1 MKKTIL
7 QIAKYYYPV
16 EGGIETVTKY
26 MAEGLNSF
34 DNYVVCFSQD
44 GITRMDNVNGIEV
57 YRIAPSFRVSSQDIC
72 FSYYSYLKKIIY
84 EVQPD
89 IILLHCP
96 NPFLYPI
103 TARLKPKD
111 TKLVLL
117 WHSDI
122 LGKGMLYHMVSRFE
136 HNILRKADL
145 ILATSPNYVHPT
157 SPIYQYRDKVK
168 VVPNGIIKHDFQ
180 WRAGDENI
188 VEEIRRKYH
197 HKKIV
202 FFVGR
207 HAVYKGINFLIEAE
221 KYIQSDC
228 VILIGGRGPETEMLQ
243 QMSQSERIK
252 FIGRIPSDYLRC
264 YYYAS
269 DIFAFTSCT
278 KQEAFGI
285 ALAEA
290 MFCGSVPVTFTI
302 EGSGVN
308 WVSVKDQTGIEV
320 PLGDV
325 RAYAAAIDKLLSQH
339 ELYYKY
345 AIAGKDRISRMFT
358 CEQSNIEA
366 DKILKQLVYDDSY
379 EDTEKTVEAVRTVNI
394 AYLHPTS

>member
-26 MAEGLNSF
+26 LGEGLTMFENV
-34 DNYVVCFSQD
+34 VVCFSQD
-44 GITRMDNVNGIEV
+44 GITRIDMVNGVKV
-57 YRIAPSFRVSSQDIC
+57 YRIASSMNIASQDIA
-72 FSYYSYLKKIIY
+72 FSYYRYLKKIIY
-84 EVQPD
+84 EEQPN

-103 TARLKPKD
+103 TAKLTPKNV
-111 TKLVLL
+111 KLVLL

-122 LGKGMLYHMVSRFE
+122 LGKGILYRLVKQCEKS
-136 HNILRKADL
+136 ILKKADL
-145 ILATSPNYVHPT
+145 ILATSPNYIHPS
-157 SPIYQYRDKVK
+157 SPIYDYREKTK
-168 VVPNGIIKHDFQ
+168 VVPNGIIENDFV
-180 WRAGDENI
+180 WRTGDETM
-188 VEEIRRKYH
+188 VDEIRRKYL

-207 HAVYKGINFLIEAE
+207 HTAYKGINYLIEAE

-228 VILIGGRGPETEMLQ
+228 VILIGGRGPETERLKAKTN
-243 QMSQSERIK
+243 SDRIK
-252 FIGRIPSDYLRC
+252 FIGRIPNDYLRC

-290 MFCGSVPVTFTI
+290 MYCGSVPVTFTI

-308 WVSVKDQTGIEV
+308 WVSVKDETGIEI
-320 PLGDV
+320 PLGEV
-325 RAYAAAIDKLLSQH
+325 KAYAEAIDKLLCDK
-339 ELYYKY
+339 ELYSKY
-345 AIAGKDRISRMFT
+345 ASAGKNRIVSMFT
-358 CEQSNIEA
+358 SKQSIIEIN
-366 DKILKQLVYDDSY
+366 KIFGQLISD
-379 EDTEKTVEAVRTVNI
+379 VE
-394 AYLHPTS
+394 

>member
-1 MKKTIL
+1 MKKTLL

-26 MAEGLNSF
+26 LGEGLTA
-34 DNYVVCFSQD
+34 YEQVVVCFSQD
-44 GITRMDNVNGIEV
+44 GITRLDTVNGVKV
-57 YRIAPSFRVSSQDIC
+57 YRIASSMNIASQDIA
-72 FSYYSYLKKIIY
+72 FSYYHYLKKIIY
-84 EVQPD
+84 EEQPD

-103 TARLKPKD
+103 TAKLTPKD
-111 TKLVLL
+111 VKLVLL

-122 LGKGMLYHMVSRFE
+122 LGKGILYKLVKQFE
-136 HNILRKADL
+136 KIILRKADL
-145 ILATSPNYVHPT
+145 ILATSPNYIHPS
-157 SPIYQYRDKVK
+157 SPIYDYRDKTE
-168 VVPNGIIKHDFQ
+168 VVANGIIKSDFV
-180 WRAGDENI
+180 WRQGDETTI
-188 VEEIRRKYH
+188 EEIRRKYNN
-197 HKKIV
+197 KKIV

-207 HAVYKGINFLIEAE
+207 HAAYKGIDYLIEAE

-228 VILIGGRGPETEMLQ
+228 VILIGGRGPETERLKAMTN
-243 QMSQSERIK
+243 SDRIK
-252 FIGRIPSDYLRC
+252 FIGRIPNEYLRC

-290 MFCGSVPVTFTI
+290 MYCGSVPVTFTI

-308 WVSVKDQTGIEV
+308 WVSVGGETGIEV

-325 RAYAAAIDKLLSQH
+325 KAYAAAIDRLLTDSD
-339 ELYYKY
+339 LYMKY
-345 AIAGKDRISRMFT
+345 ATAGKDRIVRMFT
-358 CEQSNIEA
+358 SERSNAQAEEV
-366 DKILKQLVYDDSY
+366 L
-379 EDTEKTVEAVRTVNI
+379 TRFTV
-394 AYLHPTS
+394 

>member
-26 MAEGLNSF
+26 LGEGLTTF
-34 DNYVVCFSQD
+34 EQVVVCFSQD
-44 GITRMDNVNGIEV
+44 GITRLDTVNGVKV
-57 YRIAPSFRVSSQDIC
+57 YRIASSMKIASQDIA
-72 FSYYSYLKKIIY
+72 FSYYHYLKKIIY
-84 EVQPD
+84 EEQPD

-103 TARLKPKD
+103 TAKLTPKD
-111 TKLVLL
+111 VKLVLL

-122 LGKGMLYHMVSRFE
+122 LGKGILYKMVKQFE
-136 HNILRKADL
+136 KVILRKADL
-145 ILATSPNYVHPT
+145 ILATSPNYIHPS
-157 SPIYQYRDKVK
+157 SPIYDYRDKTE
-168 VVPNGIIKHDFQ
+168 VVANGIIKSDFV
-180 WRAGDENI
+180 WRAGDETTI
-188 VEEIRRKYH
+188 EEVRRKYH

-207 HAVYKGINFLIEAE
+207 HAAYKGIDYLIEAE

-228 VILIGGRGPETEMLQ
+228 IILIGGRGPETERLKAMTH
-243 QMSQSERIK
+243 SERIK
-252 FIGRIPSDYLRC
+252 FIGRIPNEYLRC

-290 MFCGSVPVTFTI
+290 MYCGSVPVNFTI

-308 WVSVKDQTGIEV
+308 WVSVGGETGIEV

-325 RAYAAAIDKLLSQH
+325 KAYAEAIDRLLTDRD
-339 ELYYKY
+339 LYMKY
-345 AIAGKDRISRMFT
+345 ATAGKDRVVRMFT
-358 CEQSNIEA
+358 SERANAQAEEVLTRFI
-366 DKILKQLVYDDSY
+366 D
-379 EDTEKTVEAVRTVNI
+379 
-394 AYLHPTS
+394 

>member
-26 MAEGLNSF
+26 MAEGLKSF
-34 DNYVVCFSQD
+34 EHIVICFSQD
-44 GITRMDNVNGIEV
+44 GITRMDTINGVKV
-57 YRIAPSFRVSSQDIC
+57 YRIAPSMKVSSQDIC
-72 FSYYSYLKKIIY
+72 FTYYFYLKKIIY

-89 IILLHCP
+89 IVLLHCP

-103 TARLKPKD
+103 TARLTPPSA
-111 TKLVLL
+111 KLVLL

-122 LGKGMLYHMVSRFE
+122 LGKGLLYKMVNRFE
-136 HNILRKADL
+136 RKILEKADL
-145 ILATSPNYVHPT
+145 ILATSPNYIHPS
-157 SPIYQYRDKVK
+157 SPIYKYRDKTR
-168 VVPNGIIKHDFQ
+168 VVPNGIIKRDFQ
-180 WRAGDENI
+180 WKLGDENI
-188 VEEIRRKYH
+188 VEEIRNKYN

-202 FFVGR
+202 LFVGR
-207 HAVYKGINFLIEAE
+207 HTSYKGINYLIEAE

-228 VILIGGRGPETEMLQ
+228 VILIGGRGPETEQLQ
-243 QMSQSERIK
+243 NMTHSNRIK
-252 FIGRIPSDYLRC
+252 FIGRIPNEYLRC
-264 YYYAS
+264 YFYAS

-290 MFCGSVPVTFTI
+290 MYCGCVPVTFTI

-308 WVSVKDQTGIEV
+308 WVSVKSLTGIEV

-325 RAYAAAIDKLLSQH
+325 RAYAESIDQLITDQD
-339 ELYYKY
+339 LYYKY
-345 AIAGKDRISRMFT
+345 AIADKERIDRMFT
-358 CEQSNIEA
+358 SEQAN
-366 DKILKQLVYDDSY
+366 
-379 EDTEKTVEAVRTVNI
+379 VEAEKVLNSI
-394 AYLHPTS
+394 LAL

>member
-26 MAEGLNSF
+26 LGEGLTAF
-34 DNYVVCFSQD
+34 EQVVVCFSQD
-44 GITRMDNVNGIEV
+44 GITRLDTVNGVKV
-57 YRIAPSFRVSSQDIC
+57 YRIASSMNIASQDIA
-72 FSYYSYLKKIIY
+72 FSYYHYLKKIIY
-84 EVQPD
+84 EEQPD

-103 TARLKPKD
+103 TAKLTPKD
-111 TKLVLL
+111 VKLVLL

-122 LGKGMLYHMVSRFE
+122 LGKGILYKMIKQFE
-136 HNILRKADL
+136 KVILRKADL
-145 ILATSPNYVHPT
+145 ILATSPNYIHPS
-157 SPIYQYRDKVK
+157 SPIYDWRDKTK
-168 VVPNGIIKHDFQ
+168 VVANGIIKSDFV
-180 WRAGDENI
+180 WRPGDETT

-207 HAVYKGINFLIEAE
+207 HAAYKGVDYLIEAE
-221 KYIQSDC
+221 RYIQSDC
-228 VILIGGRGPETEMLQ
+228 VILIGGRGPETERLKALNT
-243 QMSQSERIK
+243 SSRIK
-252 FIGRIPSDYLRC
+252 FIGRVPNEYLRC

-290 MFCGSVPVTFTI
+290 MYCGSVPVTFTI

-308 WVSVKDQTGIEV
+308 WVSVGGETGIEV

-325 RAYAAAIDKLLSQH
+325 QAYAAAIDKLLNDK
-339 ELYYKY
+339 ELYMKY
-345 AIAGKDRISRMFT
+345 ATAGKDRIVRMFT
-358 CEQSNIEA
+358 SERSNAQAEEA
-366 DKILKQLVYDDSY
+366 LAPLVD
-379 EDTEKTVEAVRTVNI
+379 
-394 AYLHPTS
+394 

>member
-26 MAEGLNSF
+26 LGEGLTT
-34 DNYVVCFSQD
+34 YEQVVVCFSQD
-44 GITRMDNVNGIEV
+44 GITRLDTVNGVKV
-57 YRIAPSFRVSSQDIC
+57 YRIASSLNIASQDIA
-72 FSYYSYLKKIIY
+72 FSYYHYLKKIIY
-84 EVQPD
+84 EEQPD

-103 TARLKPKD
+103 TAKLTPKD
-111 TKLVLL
+111 VKLVLL

-122 LGKGMLYHMVSRFE
+122 LGKGILYKLVKQFE
-136 HNILRKADL
+136 KVILRKADL
-145 ILATSPNYVHPT
+145 ILATSPNYIHPS
-157 SPIYQYRDKVK
+157 SPIYEHRDKTE
-168 VVPNGIIKHDFQ
+168 VVANGIIKSDFV
-180 WRAGDENI
+180 WRTGDETA
-188 VEEIRRKYH
+188 VDEIRRKYN

-207 HAVYKGINFLIEAE
+207 HAAYKGINYLIEAE
-221 KYIQSDC
+221 KYIKSDC
-228 VILIGGRGPETEMLQ
+228 IILIGGRGPETERLKAMA
-243 QMSQSERIK
+243 QSSRIK
-252 FIGRIPSDYLRC
+252 FIGRIPNEYLRC

-290 MFCGSVPVTFTI
+290 MYCGSVPVTFTI

-308 WVSVKDQTGIEV
+308 WVSVSDETGIEV

-325 RAYAAAIDKLLSQH
+325 KAYAEAIDKLLTDKD
-339 ELYYKY
+339 LYMKY
-345 AIAGKDRISRMFT
+345 ATAGKDRIVRMFT
-358 CEQSNIEA
+358 SERANAQAEEV
-366 DKILKQLVYDDSY
+366 LKQFTD
-379 EDTEKTVEAVRTVNI
+379 
-394 AYLHPTS
+394 

>member
-26 MAEGLNSF
+26 LGEGLTTF
-34 DNYVVCFSQD
+34 EQVVVCFSQD
-44 GITRMDNVNGIEV
+44 GITRLDTVNGVKV
-57 YRIAPSFRVSSQDIC
+57 YRIASSIKIASQDIA
-72 FSYYSYLKKIIY
+72 FSYYHYLKKIIY
-84 EVQPD
+84 EEQPD

-103 TARLKPKD
+103 TAKLTPKD
-111 TKLVLL
+111 VKLVLL

-122 LGKGMLYHMVSRFE
+122 LGKGILYKMVKQFE
-136 HNILRKADL
+136 KVILRKADL
-145 ILATSPNYVHPT
+145 ILATSPNYIHPS
-157 SPIYQYRDKVK
+157 SPIYDYRDKTE
-168 VVPNGIIKHDFQ
+168 VVANGIIKSDFV
-180 WRAGDENI
+180 WRAGDETTI
-188 VEEIRRKYH
+188 EEVRRKYH

-207 HAVYKGINFLIEAE
+207 HAAYKGIDYLIEAE

-228 VILIGGRGPETEMLQ
+228 IILIGGRGPETERLKAMTH
-243 QMSQSERIK
+243 SERIK
-252 FIGRIPSDYLRC
+252 FIGRIPNEYLRC

-290 MFCGSVPVTFTI
+290 MYCGSVPVTFTI

-308 WVSVKDQTGIEV
+308 WVSVGGETGIEV

-325 RAYAAAIDKLLSQH
+325 KAYAEAIDRLLSDRD
-339 ELYYKY
+339 LYMKY
-345 AIAGKDRISRMFT
+345 ATAGKDRVVRMFT
-358 CEQSNIEA
+358 SERANAQAEEVLTRFI
-366 DKILKQLVYDDSY
+366 D
-379 EDTEKTVEAVRTVNI
+379 
-394 AYLHPTS
+394 

>member
-26 MAEGLNSF
+26 LGEGLTFFENV
-34 DNYVVCFSQD
+34 VVCFTQD
-44 GITRMDNVNGIEV
+44 GITRIDVINGVKV
-57 YRIAPSFRVSSQDIC
+57 YRIASSMNIASQDIS
-72 FSYYSYLKKIIY
+72 FSYYSYLKRIIY
-84 EVQPD
+84 EEQPD
-89 IILLHCP
+89 VIILHCP

-103 TARLKPKD
+103 TSKLTPKNV
-111 TKLVLL
+111 KLVLL

-122 LGKGMLYHMVSRFE
+122 LGKGMFYRFVKKYE
-136 HNILRKADL
+136 KAILKKADL
-145 ILATSPNYVHPT
+145 ILATSPNYIHPS
-157 SPIYQYRDKVK
+157 SPIYDYRDKTE
-168 VVPNGIIKHDFQ
+168 VVANGIIESDFVWQ
-180 WRAGDENI
+180 TCDEMM
-188 VEEIRRKYH
+188 VDEIRRKYH

-207 HAVYKGINFLIEAE
+207 HTAYKGINYLIDAE

-228 VILIGGRGPETEMLQ
+228 VILIGGRGPETEQLKAMTN
-243 QMSQSERIK
+243 SDRIK
-252 FIGRIPSDYLRC
+252 FIGRIPNDYLRC

-290 MFCGSVPVTFTI
+290 MYCGCVPVTFTI

-308 WVSVKDQTGIEV
+308 WVSVRDETGIEV
-320 PLGDV
+320 PLGEV
-325 RAYAAAIDKLLSQH
+325 KAYAEAIDKLLSDK
-339 ELYYKY
+339 ELYLKY
-345 AIAGKDRISRMFT
+345 ASAGKSRIVSMFT
-358 CEQSNIEA
+358 SKQSIIEIN
-366 DKILKQLVYDDSY
+366 KILSQLVFDG
-379 EDTEKTVEAVRTVNI
+379 E
-394 AYLHPTS
+394 

>member
-26 MAEGLNSF
+26 LGEGLTTF
-34 DNYVVCFSQD
+34 EQVVVCFSQD
-44 GITRMDNVNGIEV
+44 GITRLDTVNGVKV
-57 YRIAPSFRVSSQDIC
+57 YRIASSMNIASQDIA
-72 FSYYSYLKKIIY
+72 FSYYHYLKKIIY
-84 EVQPD
+84 EEQPD

-103 TARLKPKD
+103 TAKLTPKD
-111 TKLVLL
+111 VKLVLL

-122 LGKGMLYHMVSRFE
+122 LGKGILYKMVKQFE
-136 HNILRKADL
+136 KVILRKADL
-145 ILATSPNYVHPT
+145 ILATSPNYIHPS
-157 SPIYQYRDKVK
+157 SPIYDYRDKTE
-168 VVPNGIIKHDFQ
+168 VVANGIIKSDFV
-180 WRAGDENI
+180 WRAGDETTI
-188 VEEIRRKYH
+188 EEIRHKYH
-197 HKKIV
+197 NKKIV

-207 HAVYKGINFLIEAE
+207 HAAYKGIDYLIEAE

-228 VILIGGRGPETEMLQ
+228 IILIGGRGPETERLKAMTH
-243 QMSQSERIK
+243 SERIK
-252 FIGRIPSDYLRC
+252 FIGRIPNEYLRC

-290 MFCGSVPVTFTI
+290 MYCGSVPVTFTI

-308 WVSVKDQTGIEV
+308 WVSVGGETGIEV

-325 RAYAAAIDKLLSQH
+325 KAYAEAIDRLLTDRD
-339 ELYYKY
+339 LYMKY
-345 AIAGKDRISRMFT
+345 ATAGKDRVVRMFT
-358 CEQSNIEA
+358 SERANAQA
-366 DKILKQLVYDDSY
+366 
-379 EDTEKTVEAVRTVNI
+379 EKVLTRFI
-394 AYLHPTS
+394 D

>member
-1 MKKTIL
+1 MKKTLL

-26 MAEGLNSF
+26 LGEGLTAF
-34 DNYVVCFSQD
+34 EQVVVCFSQD
-44 GITRMDNVNGIEV
+44 GITRLDTVNGVKV
-57 YRIAPSFRVSSQDIC
+57 YRIASSMNIASQDIA
-72 FSYYSYLKKIIY
+72 FSYYHYLKKIIY
-84 EVQPD
+84 EEQPD

-103 TARLKPKD
+103 TAKLTPKD
-111 TKLVLL
+111 VKLVLL

-122 LGKGMLYHMVSRFE
+122 LGKGILYKMIKQFE
-136 HNILRKADL
+136 KVILRKADL
-145 ILATSPNYVHPT
+145 ILATSPNYIHPS
-157 SPIYQYRDKVK
+157 SPIYDYRDKTQ
-168 VVPNGIIKHDFQ
+168 VVANGIIKNDFV
-180 WRAGDENI
+180 WRTGDETT

-197 HKKIV
+197 YKKIV

-207 HAVYKGINFLIEAE
+207 HAAYKGVDYLIEAE
-221 KYIQSDC
+221 RYIQSDC
-228 VILIGGRGPETEMLQ
+228 VILIGGRGPETERLKALNT
-243 QMSQSERIK
+243 SPRIK
-252 FIGRIPSDYLRC
+252 FIGRIPNEYLRC

-290 MFCGSVPVTFTI
+290 MYCGSVPVTFTI

-308 WVSVKDQTGIEV
+308 WVSVGDETGIEV

-325 RAYAAAIDKLLSQH
+325 QAYAAAVDRLLTDKD
-339 ELYYKY
+339 LYMRY
-345 AIAGKDRISRMFT
+345 ATAGKDRIVRMFT
-358 CEQSNIEA
+358 SERSNAQAEEA
-366 DKILKQLVYDDSY
+366 LTPLVD
-379 EDTEKTVEAVRTVNI
+379 
-394 AYLHPTS
+394 

>member
-26 MAEGLNSF
+26 LGEGLTTF
-34 DNYVVCFSQD
+34 EQVVVCFSQD
-44 GITRMDNVNGIEV
+44 GITRLDTVNGVKV
-57 YRIAPSFRVSSQDIC
+57 YRIASSMKIASQDIA
-72 FSYYSYLKKIIY
+72 FSYYHYLKKIIY
-84 EVQPD
+84 EEQPD

-103 TARLKPKD
+103 TAKLTPKD
-111 TKLVLL
+111 VKLVLL

-122 LGKGMLYHMVSRFE
+122 LGKGILYKMVKQFE
-136 HNILRKADL
+136 KVILRKADL
-145 ILATSPNYVHPT
+145 ILATSPNYIHPS
-157 SPIYQYRDKVK
+157 SPIYDYRDKTE
-168 VVPNGIIKHDFQ
+168 VVANGIIKSDFV
-180 WRAGDENI
+180 WRAGDETTI
-188 VEEIRRKYH
+188 EEVRRKYH

-207 HAVYKGINFLIEAE
+207 HAAYKGIDYLIEAE

-228 VILIGGRGPETEMLQ
+228 IILIGGRGPETERLKAMTH
-243 QMSQSERIK
+243 SERIK
-252 FIGRIPSDYLRC
+252 FIGRLPNEYLRC

-290 MFCGSVPVTFTI
+290 MYCGSVPVTFTI

-308 WVSVKDQTGIEV
+308 WVSVGGETGIEV

-325 RAYAAAIDKLLSQH
+325 KAYAEAIDRLLSDRD
-339 ELYYKY
+339 LYMKY
-345 AIAGKDRISRMFT
+345 ATAGKDRVVRMFT
-358 CEQSNIEA
+358 SERANAQAEEVLTRFA
-366 DKILKQLVYDDSY
+366 D
-379 EDTEKTVEAVRTVNI
+379 
-394 AYLHPTS
+394 

>member
-26 MAEGLNSF
+26 LGEGLTTF
-34 DNYVVCFSQD
+34 EQVVVCFSQD
-44 GITRMDNVNGIEV
+44 GITRLDTVNGVKV
-57 YRIAPSFRVSSQDIC
+57 YRIASSMKIASQDIA
-72 FSYYSYLKKIIY
+72 FSYYHYLKKIIY
-84 EVQPD
+84 EEQPD

-103 TARLKPKD
+103 TAKLTPKD
-111 TKLVLL
+111 VKLVLL

-122 LGKGMLYHMVSRFE
+122 LGKGILYKMVKQFE
-136 HNILRKADL
+136 KVILRKADL
-145 ILATSPNYVHPT
+145 ILATSPNYIHPS
-157 SPIYQYRDKVK
+157 SPIYDYRDKTE
-168 VVPNGIIKHDFQ
+168 VVANGIIKSDFV
-180 WRAGDENI
+180 WRAGDETTI
-188 VEEIRRKYH
+188 EEVRRKYH

-207 HAVYKGINFLIEAE
+207 HAAYKGIDYLIEAE

-228 VILIGGRGPETEMLQ
+228 IILIGGRGPETERLKAMTH
-243 QMSQSERIK
+243 SERIK
-252 FIGRIPSDYLRC
+252 FIGRIPNEYLRC

-290 MFCGSVPVTFTI
+290 MYCGSVPVTFTI

-308 WVSVKDQTGIEV
+308 WVSVGGETGIEV

-325 RAYAAAIDKLLSQH
+325 KAYAEAIDRLLSDRD
-339 ELYYKY
+339 LYMKY
-345 AIAGKDRISRMFT
+345 ATAGKDRVVRMFT
-358 CEQSNIEA
+358 SERANAQA
-366 DKILKQLVYDDSY
+366 
-379 EDTEKTVEAVRTVNI
+379 EKVLTRFI
-394 AYLHPTS
+394 D

>member
-26 MAEGLNSF
+26 LGEGLTTF
-34 DNYVVCFSQD
+34 EQVVVCFSQD
-44 GITRMDNVNGIEV
+44 GITRLDTVNGVKV
-57 YRIAPSFRVSSQDIC
+57 YRIASSMKIASQDIA
-72 FSYYSYLKKIIY
+72 FSYYHYLKKIIY
-84 EVQPD
+84 EEQPD

-103 TARLKPKD
+103 TTKLTPKD
-111 TKLVLL
+111 VKLVLL

-122 LGKGMLYHMVSRFE
+122 LGKGILYKMVKQFE
-136 HNILRKADL
+136 KVILRKADL
-145 ILATSPNYVHPT
+145 ILATSPNYIHPS
-157 SPIYQYRDKVK
+157 SPIYDYRDKTE
-168 VVPNGIIKHDFQ
+168 VVANGIIKSDFV
-180 WRAGDENI
+180 WRAGDETTI
-188 VEEIRRKYH
+188 EEVRRKYH

-207 HAVYKGINFLIEAE
+207 HAAYKGIDYLIEAE

-228 VILIGGRGPETEMLQ
+228 IILIGGRGPETERLKAMTH
-243 QMSQSERIK
+243 SERIK
-252 FIGRIPSDYLRC
+252 FIGRIPNEYLRC

-290 MFCGSVPVTFTI
+290 MYCGSVPVTFTI

-308 WVSVKDQTGIEV
+308 WVSVGGETGIEV

-325 RAYAAAIDKLLSQH
+325 KAYAEAIDRLLSDRD
-339 ELYYKY
+339 LYMKY
-345 AIAGKDRISRMFT
+345 ATAGKDRVVRMFT
-358 CEQSNIEA
+358 SERANAQAEEVLTRFA
-366 DKILKQLVYDDSY
+366 D
-379 EDTEKTVEAVRTVNI
+379 
-394 AYLHPTS
+394 

>member
-26 MAEGLNSF
+26 LGEGLTTF
-34 DNYVVCFSQD
+34 EQVVVCFSQD
-44 GITRMDNVNGIEV
+44 GITRLDTVNGVKV
-57 YRIAPSFRVSSQDIC
+57 YRIASSMKIASQDIA
-72 FSYYSYLKKIIY
+72 FSYYHYLKKIIY
-84 EVQPD
+84 EEQPD

-96 NPFLYPI
+96 NPFMYPI
-103 TARLKPKD
+103 TAKLTPKD
-111 TKLVLL
+111 VKLVLL

-122 LGKGMLYHMVSRFE
+122 LGKGILYKMVKQFE
-136 HNILRKADL
+136 KVILRKADL
-145 ILATSPNYVHPT
+145 ILATSPNYIHPS
-157 SPIYQYRDKVK
+157 SPIYDYRDKTE
-168 VVPNGIIKHDFQ
+168 VVANGIIKSDFV
-180 WRAGDENI
+180 WRAGDETTI
-188 VEEIRRKYH
+188 EEVRRKYH

-207 HAVYKGINFLIEAE
+207 HAAYKGIDYLIEAE

-228 VILIGGRGPETEMLQ
+228 IILIGGRGPETERLKAMTH
-243 QMSQSERIK
+243 SERIK
-252 FIGRIPSDYLRC
+252 FIGRIPNEYLRC

-290 MFCGSVPVTFTI
+290 MYCGSVPVTFTI

-308 WVSVKDQTGIEV
+308 WVSVGGETGIEV

-325 RAYAAAIDKLLSQH
+325 KAYAEAIDRLLTDRD
-339 ELYYKY
+339 LYMKY
-345 AIAGKDRISRMFT
+345 AAAGKDRVVRMFT
-358 CEQSNIEA
+358 SERANAQAEEVLTRFI
-366 DKILKQLVYDDSY
+366 D
-379 EDTEKTVEAVRTVNI
+379 
-394 AYLHPTS
+394 

>member
-26 MAEGLNSF
+26 LGEGLTTF
-34 DNYVVCFSQD
+34 EQVVVCFSQD
-44 GITRMDNVNGIEV
+44 GITRLDTVNGVKV
-57 YRIAPSFRVSSQDIC
+57 YRIASSMKIASQDIA
-72 FSYYSYLKKIIY
+72 FSYYHYLKKIIY
-84 EVQPD
+84 EEQPD

-103 TARLKPKD
+103 TAKLTPKD
-111 TKLVLL
+111 VKLVLL

-122 LGKGMLYHMVSRFE
+122 LGKGILYKMVKQFE
-136 HNILRKADL
+136 KVILRKSDL
-145 ILATSPNYVHPT
+145 ILATSPNYIHPS
-157 SPIYQYRDKVK
+157 SPIYDYRDKTE
-168 VVPNGIIKHDFQ
+168 VVANGIIKSDFV
-180 WRAGDENI
+180 WRAGDETTI
-188 VEEIRRKYH
+188 EEVRRKYH

-207 HAVYKGINFLIEAE
+207 HAAYKGIDYLIEAE

-228 VILIGGRGPETEMLQ
+228 IILIGGRGPETERLKAMTH
-243 QMSQSERIK
+243 SERIK
-252 FIGRIPSDYLRC
+252 FIGRIPNEYLRC

-290 MFCGSVPVTFTI
+290 MYCGSVPVTFTI

-308 WVSVKDQTGIEV
+308 WVSVGGETGIEV

-325 RAYAAAIDKLLSQH
+325 KAYAEAIDRLLTDRD
-339 ELYYKY
+339 LYMKY
-345 AIAGKDRISRMFT
+345 ATAGKDRVVRMFT
-358 CEQSNIEA
+358 SERANAQAEEVLTRFI
-366 DKILKQLVYDDSY
+366 D
-379 EDTEKTVEAVRTVNI
+379 
-394 AYLHPTS
+394 

>member
-1 MKKTIL
+1 MKKTLL

-26 MAEGLNSF
+26 LGEGLTAF
-34 DNYVVCFSQD
+34 EQVVVCFSQD
-44 GITRMDNVNGIEV
+44 GITRLDTVNGVKV
-57 YRIAPSFRVSSQDIC
+57 YRIASSMNIASQDIA
-72 FSYYSYLKKIIY
+72 FSYYHYLKKIIY
-84 EVQPD
+84 EEQPD

-103 TARLKPKD
+103 TAKLTPKD
-111 TKLVLL
+111 VKLVLL

-122 LGKGMLYHMVSRFE
+122 LGKGILYKMIKQFE
-136 HNILRKADL
+136 KVILRKADL
-145 ILATSPNYVHPT
+145 ILATSPNYIHPS
-157 SPIYQYRDKVK
+157 SPIYDYRDKTQ
-168 VVPNGIIKHDFQ
+168 VVANGIIKNDFV
-180 WRAGDENI
+180 WRTGDETT

-197 HKKIV
+197 YKKIV

-207 HAVYKGINFLIEAE
+207 HAAYKGVDYLIEAE

-228 VILIGGRGPETEMLQ
+228 VILIGGRGPETERLKALNT
-243 QMSQSERIK
+243 SPRIK
-252 FIGRIPSDYLRC
+252 FIGRIPNEYLRC

-290 MFCGSVPVTFTI
+290 MYCGSVPVTFTI

-308 WVSVKDQTGIEV
+308 WVSVGDETGIEV

-325 RAYAAAIDKLLSQH
+325 QAYAAAIDRLLTDKD
-339 ELYYKY
+339 LYMRY
-345 AIAGKDRISRMFT
+345 ATAGKDRIVRMFT
-358 CEQSNIEA
+358 SERSNAQAEEA
-366 DKILKQLVYDDSY
+366 LTPLVD
-379 EDTEKTVEAVRTVNI
+379 
-394 AYLHPTS
+394 

>member
-1 MKKTIL
+1 MN
-7 QIAKYYYPV
+7 IA
-16 EGGIETVTKY
+16 
-26 MAEGLNSF
+26 
-34 DNYVVCFSQD
+34 SQD
-44 GITRMDNVNGIEV
+44 V
-57 YRIAPSFRVSSQDIC
+57 A
-72 FSYYSYLKKIIY
+72 FSYYHNLKKIIK

-103 TARLKPKD
+103 TARLTPKNV
-111 TKLVLL
+111 KLVLL

-122 LGKGMLYHMVSRFE
+122 LGKGILYKLVKQFEMV
-136 HNILRKADL
+136 ILKKADL
-145 ILATSPNYVHPT
+145 ILATSPNYIHSS
-157 SPIYQYRDKVK
+157 SPIYEYRDKTK
-168 VVPNGIIKHDFQ
+168 IVPNGIIKDDFV
-180 WRAGDENI
+180 WHTGDETM
-188 VEEIRRKYH
+188 VEDIRRKYH

-207 HAVYKGINFLIEAE
+207 HAAYKGINYLIEAE

-228 VILIGGRGPETEMLQ
+228 VILIGGRGPETERLKA
-243 QMSQSERIK
+243 MSHSDRIK
-252 FIGRIPSDYLRC
+252 FIGRIPNDHLRC

-290 MFCGSVPVTFTI
+290 MYCGSVPVTFTI

-308 WVSVKDQTGIEV
+308 WVSVGNETGIEV

-325 RAYAAAIDKLLSQH
+325 KAYAAAIDRLLSDKD
-339 ELYYKY
+339 LYMKY
-345 AIAGKDRISRMFT
+345 ASACKARITRMFT
-358 CEQSNIEA
+358 SERSNVQAEN
-366 DKILKQLVYDDSY
+366 ILTQL
-379 EDTEKTVEAVRTVNI
+379 AM
-394 AYLHPTS
+394 

>member
-26 MAEGLNSF
+26 MAEGLRSF
-34 DNYVVCFSQD
+34 ENVIICFGQD
-44 GITRMDNVNGIEV
+44 GVTRTENINGVKV
-57 YRIAPSFRVSSQDIC
+57 YRIASTIKLSSQDISI
-72 FSYYSYLKKIIY
+72 SYYSHLKKVIR

-103 TARLKPKD
+103 TARLTPP
-111 TKLVLL
+111 TAKLVLL

-122 LGKGMLYHMVSRFE
+122 LGKGFLYKIVNRFE
-136 HNILRKADL
+136 RKMLKKADM
-145 ILATSPNYVHPT
+145 ILATSPNYVHPS
-157 SPIYQYRDKVK
+157 SPIYPYSDKIK
-168 VVPNGIIKHDFQ
+168 IVPNGIIEKDFL
-180 WRAGDENI
+180 WEPGDEN
-188 VEEIRRKYH
+188 VVKEIRNKYDN
-197 HKKIV
+197 KKIV

-207 HAVYKGINFLIEAE
+207 HAAYKGINYLVEIER
-221 KYIQSDC
+221 YIKSDC
-228 VILIGGRGPETEMLQ
+228 VILIGGRGPETEQ
-243 QMSQSERIK
+243 IKKTVKSDRIK
-252 FIGRIPSDYLRC
+252 FIGRIPNEQLRC

-290 MFCGSVPVTFTI
+290 MYCGCVPVTFTI

-308 WVSVKDQTGIEV
+308 WVSVKEQTGIEV
-320 PLGDV
+320 PLGDTH
-325 RAYAAAIDKLLSQH
+325 AYAAAIDQLLSNK
-339 ELYYKY
+339 ELYQKY
-345 AIAGKDRISRMFT
+345 ALAGKNRIARMFT
-358 CEQSNIEA
+358 SEQANSEA
-366 DKILKQLVYDDSY
+366 KKAFDSLF
-379 EDTEKTVEAVRTVNI
+379 ET
-394 AYLHPTS
+394 

>member
-26 MAEGLNSF
+26 MAEGLTTFN
-34 DNYVVCFSQD
+34 NVVVCFSQD
-44 GITRMDNVNGIEV
+44 NITRKDTINGIEV
-57 YRIAPSFRVSSQDIC
+57 YRIAPSMKLSSQDIC
-72 FSYYSYLKKIIY
+72 FSYYFHLKKIIH

-103 TARLKPKD
+103 TARLAPP
-111 TKLVLL
+111 TAKLVLL

-122 LGKGMLYHMVSRFE
+122 LGKGLLYKMVSCFE
-136 HNILRKADL
+136 RKILEKADL
-145 ILATSPNYVHPT
+145 ILATSPNYIHPS
-157 SPIYQYRDKVK
+157 SPIYQYRDKTK
-168 VVPNGIIKHDFQ
+168 VVPNGIIKEDFL
-180 WRAGDENI
+180 WKDGDEKL
-188 VEEIRRKYH
+188 VEEIRNKYDN
-197 HKKIV
+197 KKIV

-207 HAVYKGINFLIEAE
+207 HTEYKGINYLIEVE
-221 KYIQSDC
+221 KYIKSDC
-228 VILIGGRGPETEMLQ
+228 IILIGGRGPETSQLQ
-243 QMSQSERIK
+243 SMNHSNRIK
-252 FIGRIPSDYLRC
+252 FIGRIPNEYLRC

-290 MFCGSVPVTFTI
+290 MYCGCVPVTFSI

-308 WVSVKDQTGIEV
+308 WVSVKNITGIEV
-320 PLGDV
+320 PLGDIK
-325 RAYAAAIDKLLSQH
+325 AYAAAIDQLIIDQDLS
-339 ELYYKY
+339 YKY
-345 AIAGKDRISRMFT
+345 ATAGKERIARMFT
-358 CEQSNIEA
+358 CEQANIEA
-366 DKILKQLVYDDSY
+366 EKALSSLV
-379 EDTEKTVEAVRTVNI
+379 EV
-394 AYLHPTS
+394 

>member
-7 QIAKYYYPV
+7 QISKYYYPV

-26 MAEGLNSF
+26 MAEGLTAFN
-34 DNYVVCFSQD
+34 NYVVCFSQD
-44 GITRMDNVNGIEV
+44 GITRMDTVNDVKV
-57 YRIAPSFRVSSQDIC
+57 YRIAPSIKISSQDIA
-72 FSYYSYLKKIIY
+72 FSYYYYLKKIIY

-103 TARLKPKD
+103 ISKLTPPE

-122 LGKGMLYHMVSRFE
+122 LGKGVLYHLVSHFE
-136 HNILRKADL
+136 KRILKKADL
-145 ILATSPNYVHPT
+145 IMATSPNYIHPS
-157 SPIYQYRDKVK
+157 SPIYAFRNKIKVI
-168 VVPNGIIKHDFQ
+168 PNGIIKSDFQ
-180 WRAGDENI
+180 WKLGDETT
-188 VEEIRRKYH
+188 VEDIRRMYN
-197 HKKIV
+197 HKKII

-207 HAVYKGINFLIEAE
+207 HATYKGINYLIQAE
-221 KYIQSDC
+221 KYIKSDC
-228 VILIGGRGPETEMLQ
+228 VILIGGRGPETERLKK
-243 QMSQSERIK
+243 STKSERIK
-252 FIGRIPSDYLRC
+252 FVGRIPNEYLRC

-290 MFCGSVPVTFTI
+290 MYCGSVPVTFTI

-308 WVSVKDQTGIEV
+308 WVSINGQTGEEV

-325 RAYAAAIDKLLSQH
+325 KAYAAAIDKLIRKKD
-339 ELYYKY
+339 LYYKY
-345 AIAGKDRISRMFT
+345 ASAGKDRIVDMFT
-358 CEQSNIEA
+358 SERSNSEA
-366 DKILKQLVYDDSY
+366 ERVLQGLFP
-379 EDTEKTVEAVRTVNI
+379 ENI
-394 AYLHPTS
+394 SRKKSNKRNVV

>member
-26 MAEGLNSF
+26 LGEGLTTF
-34 DNYVVCFSQD
+34 EQVVVCFSQD
-44 GITRMDNVNGIEV
+44 GITRLDTVNGVKV
-57 YRIAPSFRVSSQDIC
+57 YRIASSLNIASQDIA
-72 FSYYSYLKKIIY
+72 FSYYHYLKKIIY
-84 EVQPD
+84 EEQPD

-103 TARLKPKD
+103 TAKLTPRD
-111 TKLVLL
+111 VKLVLL

-122 LGKGMLYHMVSRFE
+122 LGKGIFYKLVKQFE
-136 HNILRKADL
+136 KAILRKADL
-145 ILATSPNYVHPT
+145 ILATSPNYIHPS
-157 SPIYQYRDKVK
+157 SPIYQYRDKTE
-168 VVPNGIIKHDFQ
+168 VVANGIIKNDFV
-180 WRAGDENI
+180 WRTGDETT

-207 HAVYKGINFLIEAE
+207 HAAYKGIDYLIEAE

-228 VILIGGRGPETEMLQ
+228 IILIGGRGPETERLKAMT
-243 QMSQSERIK
+243 QSDRIK
-252 FIGRIPSDYLRC
+252 FIGRIPNEYLRC

-290 MFCGSVPVTFTI
+290 MYCGSVPVTFTI

-308 WVSVKDQTGIEV
+308 WVSVGGETGIEV

-325 RAYAAAIDKLLSQH
+325 KAYAEAIDNLLADKD
-339 ELYYKY
+339 LYMKY
-345 AIAGKDRISRMFT
+345 ATAGKDRIVRMFT
-358 CEQSNIEA
+358 SERSNAQAKEVLTKLA
-366 DKILKQLVYDDSY
+366 D
-379 EDTEKTVEAVRTVNI
+379 
-394 AYLHPTS
+394 

>member
-26 MAEGLNSF
+26 LGEGLTTF
-34 DNYVVCFSQD
+34 EQVVVCFSQD
-44 GITRMDNVNGIEV
+44 GITRLDTVNGVKV
-57 YRIAPSFRVSSQDIC
+57 YRIASSMKIASQDIA
-72 FSYYSYLKKIIY
+72 FSYYHYLKKIIY
-84 EVQPD
+84 EEQPD

-103 TARLKPKD
+103 TAKLTPKD
-111 TKLVLL
+111 VKLVLL

-122 LGKGMLYHMVSRFE
+122 LGKGILYKMVKQFE
-136 HNILRKADL
+136 KVILRKADL
-145 ILATSPNYVHPT
+145 ILATSPNYIHPS
-157 SPIYQYRDKVK
+157 SPIYDYRDKTE
-168 VVPNGIIKHDFQ
+168 VVANGIIKSDFV
-180 WRAGDENI
+180 WRAGDETTI
-188 VEEIRRKYH
+188 EEVRRKYH

-207 HAVYKGINFLIEAE
+207 HAAYKGIDYLIEAE

-228 VILIGGRGPETEMLQ
+228 IILIGGRGPETERLKAMTH
-243 QMSQSERIK
+243 SERIK
-252 FIGRIPSDYLRC
+252 FIGRIPNEYLRC

-290 MFCGSVPVTFTI
+290 MYCGSVPVTFTI

-308 WVSVKDQTGIEV
+308 WVSVNGETCIEV

-325 RAYAAAIDKLLSQH
+325 KAYAEAIDKLLTDND
-339 ELYYKY
+339 LYMQY
-345 AIAGKDRISRMFT
+345 ATAGKERITKMFT
-358 CEQSNIEA
+358 SEKSNKEA
-366 DKILKQLVYDDSY
+366 DAIFKELIDL
-379 EDTEKTVEAVRTVNI
+379 
-394 AYLHPTS
+394 

>member
-26 MAEGLNSF
+26 LGEGLTT
-34 DNYVVCFSQD
+34 YEQVVVCFSQD
-44 GITRMDNVNGIEV
+44 GITRLDIVNGVKV
-57 YRIAPSFRVSSQDIC
+57 YRIASSMNIASQDIA
-72 FSYYSYLKKIIY
+72 FSYYHYLKKIIY
-84 EVQPD
+84 EEQPD

-103 TARLKPKD
+103 TAKLTPKD
-111 TKLVLL
+111 VKLVLL

-122 LGKGMLYHMVSRFE
+122 LGKGILYKLVKQFE
-136 HNILRKADL
+136 KVILRKADL
-145 ILATSPNYVHPT
+145 ILATSPNYIHPS
-157 SPIYQYRDKVK
+157 SPIYDYRDKTE
-168 VVPNGIIKHDFQ
+168 VVANGIIKSDFV
-180 WRAGDENI
+180 WRTGDETTI
-188 VEEIRRKYH
+188 EEIRRKYH

-207 HAVYKGINFLIEAE
+207 HAAYKGIDYLIEAE

-228 VILIGGRGPETEMLQ
+228 VILIGGRGPETERLKAMT
-243 QMSQSERIK
+243 QSSRIK
-252 FIGRIPSDYLRC
+252 FIGRIPNEYLRC

-290 MFCGSVPVTFTI
+290 MYCGSVPVTFTI

-308 WVSVKDQTGIEV
+308 WVSVNDETGIEV

-325 RAYAAAIDKLLSQH
+325 KAYAEAIDRLLTDKD
-339 ELYYKY
+339 LYMKY
-345 AIAGKDRISRMFT
+345 ATAGKDRIVRMFT
-358 CEQSNIEA
+358 SERSNAQAEEVLTRFA
-366 DKILKQLVYDDSY
+366 DQ
-379 EDTEKTVEAVRTVNI
+379 
-394 AYLHPTS
+394 

>member
-26 MAEGLNSF
+26 LGEGLTAF
-34 DNYVVCFSQD
+34 DQVVVCFSQD
-44 GITRMDNVNGIEV
+44 GITRLDTVNGVKV
-57 YRIAPSFRVSSQDIC
+57 YRIASSMNIASQDIA
-72 FSYYSYLKKIIY
+72 FSYYHYLKKIIY
-84 EVQPD
+84 EEQPD

-103 TARLKPKD
+103 TAKLTPKD
-111 TKLVLL
+111 VKLVLL

-122 LGKGMLYHMVSRFE
+122 LGKGILYKMIKQFE
-136 HNILRKADL
+136 KVILRKADL
-145 ILATSPNYVHPT
+145 ILATSPNYIHPS
-157 SPIYQYRDKVK
+157 SPIYDWRDKTK
-168 VVPNGIIKHDFQ
+168 VVANGIIKSDFV
-180 WRAGDENI
+180 WRPGDETT

-207 HAVYKGINFLIEAE
+207 HAAYKGVDYLIEAE
-221 KYIQSDC
+221 RYIQSDC
-228 VILIGGRGPETEMLQ
+228 VILIGGRGPETERLKALNT
-243 QMSQSERIK
+243 SSRIK
-252 FIGRIPSDYLRC
+252 FIGRVPNEYLRC

-290 MFCGSVPVTFTI
+290 MYCGSVPVTFTI

-308 WVSVKDQTGIEV
+308 WVSVGGETGIEV

-325 RAYAAAIDKLLSQH
+325 QAYAAAIDKLLNDK
-339 ELYYKY
+339 ELYMKY
-345 AIAGKDRISRMFT
+345 ATAGKDRIVRMFT
-358 CEQSNIEA
+358 SERSNAQAKEA
-366 DKILKQLVYDDSY
+366 LAPLVDEGLISHLLK
-379 EDTEKTVEAVRTVNI
+379 
-394 AYLHPTS
+394 

>member
-26 MAEGLNSF
+26 LGEGLTTF
-34 DNYVVCFSQD
+34 EQVVVCFSQD
-44 GITRMDNVNGIEV
+44 GITRLDTVNGVKV
-57 YRIAPSFRVSSQDIC
+57 YRIASSMKIASQDIA
-72 FSYYSYLKKIIY
+72 FSYYHYLKKIIY
-84 EVQPD
+84 EEQPD

-103 TARLKPKD
+103 TAKLTPKD
-111 TKLVLL
+111 VKLVLL

-122 LGKGMLYHMVSRFE
+122 LGKGILYKMVKQFE
-136 HNILRKADL
+136 KVILRKADL
-145 ILATSPNYVHPT
+145 ILATSPNYIHPS
-157 SPIYQYRDKVK
+157 SPIYDYRDKTE
-168 VVPNGIIKHDFQ
+168 VVANGIIKSDFV
-180 WRAGDENI
+180 WRAGDETTI
-188 VEEIRRKYH
+188 EEVRRKYH

-207 HAVYKGINFLIEAE
+207 HAAYKGIDYLIEAE

-228 VILIGGRGPETEMLQ
+228 IILIGGRGPETERLKAMTH
-243 QMSQSERIK
+243 SERIK
-252 FIGRIPSDYLRC
+252 FIGRIPNEYLRC

-290 MFCGSVPVTFTI
+290 MYCGSVPVTFTI

-308 WVSVKDQTGIEV
+308 WVSVGGETGIEV

-325 RAYAAAIDKLLSQH
+325 KAYAEAIDRLLTDRD
-339 ELYYKY
+339 LYMKY
-345 AIAGKDRISRMFT
+345 ATAGKDRVVRMFT
-358 CEQSNIEA
+358 SERANAQAEEVLTRFA
-366 DKILKQLVYDDSY
+366 D
-379 EDTEKTVEAVRTVNI
+379 
-394 AYLHPTS
+394 

>member
-26 MAEGLNSF
+26 LGEGLTTF
-34 DNYVVCFSQD
+34 EQVVVCFSQD
-44 GITRMDNVNGIEV
+44 GITRLDTVNGVKV
-57 YRIAPSFRVSSQDIC
+57 YRIASSMKIASQDIA
-72 FSYYSYLKKIIY
+72 FSYYHYLKKIIY
-84 EVQPD
+84 EEQPD

-103 TARLKPKD
+103 TAKLTPKD
-111 TKLVLL
+111 VKLVLL

-122 LGKGMLYHMVSRFE
+122 LGKGILYKMVKQFE
-136 HNILRKADL
+136 KVILRKADL
-145 ILATSPNYVHPT
+145 ILATSPNYIHPS
-157 SPIYQYRDKVK
+157 SPIYDYRDKTE
-168 VVPNGIIKHDFQ
+168 VVANGIIKSDFV
-180 WRAGDENI
+180 WRPGDETTI
-188 VEEIRRKYH
+188 EEIRRKYH

-207 HAVYKGINFLIEAE
+207 HAAYKGIDYLIEAE

-228 VILIGGRGPETEMLQ
+228 VILIGGRGPETERLKAMT
-243 QMSQSERIK
+243 QSSRIK
-252 FIGRIPSDYLRC
+252 FIGRIPNEYLRC

-290 MFCGSVPVTFTI
+290 MYCGSVPVTFTI

-308 WVSVKDQTGIEV
+308 WVSVGSETGIEV

-325 RAYAAAIDKLLSQH
+325 QAYAAAIDRLLSDRD
-339 ELYYKY
+339 LYMKY
-345 AIAGKDRISRMFT
+345 ATAGKDRIVRMFT
-358 CEQSNIEA
+358 SEQSNVQAKEV
-366 DKILKQLVYDDSY
+366 LTQLVD
-379 EDTEKTVEAVRTVNI
+379 
-394 AYLHPTS
+394 

>member
-26 MAEGLNSF
+26 MAEGLSSF
-34 DNYVVCFSQD
+34 ENIVICFSQD
-44 GITRMDNVNGIEV
+44 GITRMDTVNGIEV
-57 YRIAPSFRVSSQDIC
+57 YRIAPSLRVSSQDIC

-103 TARLKPKD
+103 TSRLKPKD

-122 LGKGMLYHMVSRFE
+122 LGKGMLYRMVSRFE

-145 ILATSPNYVHPT
+145 ILPTSPNYVHPT

-207 HAVYKGINFLIEAE
+207 HAAYKGINFLIEAE

-243 QMSQSERIK
+243 QMVQSERIK

-325 RAYAAAIDKLLSQH
+325 KAYAAAIDKLLNQH
-339 ELYYKY
+339 DLYYKY

-366 DKILKQLVYDDSY
+366 DKILKQLVYDDTY

>member
-26 MAEGLNSF
+26 MAEGLKDYENI
-34 DNYVVCFSQD
+34 VVCFSQD
-44 GITRMDNVNGIEV
+44 GITRMDTVNGVKV
-57 YRIAPSFRVSSQDIC
+57 YRIAPSVKVSSQDIA
-72 FSYYSYLKKIIY
+72 FSYYFYLKKIIY

-89 IILLHCP
+89 VILLHCP

-103 TARLKPKD
+103 TLKLKPREA
-111 TKLVLL
+111 KLVLL

-122 LGKGMLYHMVSRFE
+122 LGKGMLYRMVNQFE
-136 HNILRKADL
+136 RRLLKKADL
-145 ILATSPNYVHPT
+145 ILATSPNYIHPS
-157 SPIYQYRDKVK
+157 SPIYEHRAKTR
-168 VVPNGIIKHDFQ
+168 VVPNGIIKQDFQ
-180 WRAGDENI
+180 WNVGDEKT
-188 VEEIRRKYH
+188 VEEIRSKYH

-207 HAVYKGINFLIEAE
+207 HATYKGIDLLIQAE
-221 KYIQSDC
+221 QYIQSDC
-228 VILIGGRGPETEMLQ
+228 VILIGGRGPETDRLKAMVH
-243 QMSQSERIK
+243 SDRIK
-252 FIGRIPSDYLRC
+252 FIGRISNENLRC

-290 MFCGSVPVTFTI
+290 MYCGSVPVTFTI

-308 WVSVKDQTGIEV
+308 WVSVKDVTGEEI

-325 RAYAAAIDKLLSQH
+325 QRYAAAIDRLLNDQT
-339 ELYYKY
+339 LYFKY
-345 AIAGKDRISRMFT
+345 AVAGKDRIARMFT
-358 CEQSNIEA
+358 SEQANIEA
-366 DKILKQLVYDDSY
+366 DKMFRELLTD
-379 EDTEKTVEAVRTVNI
+379 NN
-394 AYLHPTS
+394 